1 MFEKLSTK
9 MFHLVNMQSAAV
21 RLRCKAPD
29 PDMFTDTGTASTTA
43 TDTAGGCDSSPP
55 PRQRESRSIKNC
67 PPKSHVTAAAER
79 EKQQQEMVHPN
90 SICPAALCAVC

>member
-29 PDMFTDTGTASTTA
+29 PDMFTDTATASTTA
-43 TDTAGGCDSSPP
+43 TDTAGGCDSSP

-67 PPKSHVTAAAER
+67 PPKSHVTAAEER

-90 SICPAALCAVC
+90 SICPAVLCAVC